1 MTLEITDGD
10 ITQLE
15 VDAVVNAANAA
26 LSGGGGVDGAIN
38 RAAGPDLVRA
48 SRKLGPISAGE
59 AVITQGFKLP
69 AKYVIHAVGPVW
81 QGGDRNE
88 HALLASCYKR
98 SLTLA
103 NEHGANSIAF
113 PAISCG
119 AYRFPIDQA
128 AKVAIDSVLE
138 FCEHRK
144 CPAQVI
150 LVCFDPKVKRAYERY
165 MGSRTAQ

>member
-10 ITQLE
+10 ITQLK
-15 VDAVVNAANAA
+15 VDAVVNAANSA

-38 RAAGPDLVRA
+38 RAAGPELVKV

-59 AVITQGFKLP
+59 AIITDGFELP
-69 AKYVIHAVGPVW
+69 AKYVIHVVGPVW
-81 QGGDRNE
+81 RGGRENE

-98 SLTLA
+98 SLELA
-103 NEHGANSIAF
+103 VEHNVESIAF

-119 AYRFPIDQA
+119 AYRFPVDQA

-138 FCEHRK
+138 L
-144 CPAQVI
+144 QI
-150 LVCFDPKVKRAYERY
+150 SRY
-165 MGSRTAQ
+165 VSI